1 MTMERTKNINIVRLS
16 SAKFLTFCSVLSLII
31 LVIGQFYP
39 FSNVVVA
46 IEVLLMVLS
55 LFIFGSIR
63 YRLDKN
69 AITYGMVL
77 VVSATFWPLWWP
89 TSLLRQSVS
98 VHGAAAF
105 WSFFKNHALTL
116 RGLDAMIH
124 ADTML
129 FILGLTLFV
138 AVITQT
144 RLLETISFAILRMN
158 RGKVVPTVAI
168 IAALV
173 AASSGIL
180 DGVSM
185 IGLMIRII
193 LVILLLSKTR
203 DDLVIYIVMIST
215 VITTVC
221 GMWLAYGE
229 PPNLIMK
236 ANLHPFLDNAFF
248 LRYCLPVALGS
259 YLIVAWNIRRKLA
272 GIPPIQI
279 EQLDFMESHVA
290 DVRFLQAT
298 RHGKVLVDLEFIKE
312 YEKSLGNYFD
322 PVLKYIHQGVS
333 LGHALVKAGFH
344 PHKRKE
350 MLGIFVS
357 EDIAEILD
365 SYYVC
370 EEQANKKGK
379 ENLIAKL
386 DLFFDNIKK
395 QRIRTQKIGVLSFIP
410 FVGFLIWHAVNNNF
424 PLFPAPFAGFI
435 VAFAGIFFIFRMRRL
450 ALVEA
455 RREYAEYL
463 FLIPLFFCI
472 TLLQKTGFFNQITQF
487 LHWGIEKI
495 GASQLALIQF
505 GGATVLSAMLDNNVV
520 ADFAGRALQGI
531 GVGFIHLFAMAQIAG
546 YAVGGCWTHIGSA
559 QSVVAYSFIRK
570 EVDEHFTPYQWI
582 KAMTPIIIEIAV
594 LVTIIV
600 YIEGWLLT
608 PLPK

>member
-1 MTMERTKNINIVRLS
+1 MEQTNNINIIKLS
-16 SAKFLTFCSVLSLII
+16 GVKFLLYCLVLSLII
-31 LVIGQFYP
+31 LGMGQFYL
-39 FSNVVVA
+39 FSRGVMA
-46 IEVLLMVLS
+46 IEVMLTILS

-69 AITYGMVL
+69 AITYGMAIVI
-77 VVSATFWPLWWP
+77 SATFWTIWWP
-89 TSLLRQSVS
+89 ASFLRQSIS
-98 VHGAAAF
+98 VEGVRALWNFSRSHF
-105 WSFFKNHALTL
+105 LTL
-116 RGLDAMIH
+116 HGLDAIIH

-138 AVITQT
+138 SVITQT
-144 RLLETISFAILRMN
+144 RLLETISFAILKMN
-158 RGKVVPTVAI
+158 KGKLIPSVAI

-173 AASSGIL
+173 AASSGVL

-185 IGLMIRII
+185 IGLMIRTIV
-193 LVILLLSKTR
+193 VILFLSKTR
-203 DDLVIYIVMIST
+203 DDTIIYVVMIST

-236 ANLHPFLDNAFF
+236 ANLYPFLDNGFF

-259 YLIVAWNIRRKLA
+259 YLIIAWNIRRKLA
-272 GIPPIQI
+272 GIPPVQI

-290 DVRFLQAT
+290 DVRFLQAM

-312 YEKSLGNYFD
+312 YEKLLGNYFD
-322 PVLKYIHQGVS
+322 PVLKNIHQGIS
-333 LGHALVKAGFH
+333 LGQALVKAGFH

-370 EEQANKKGK
+370 EEQADTKGK

-386 DLFFDNIKK
+386 KLFFDNIKK

-410 FVGFLIWHAVNNNF
+410 FVGFLIWHAVNHNF
-424 PLFPAPFAGFI
+424 PLFPASFAGFI
-435 VAFAGIFFIFRMRRL
+435 VAFAGIFFIFRMRHL

-455 RREYAEYL
+455 GREYQEYL

-472 TLLQKTGFFNQITQF
+472 TLLQKTGFFNQITPF
-487 LHWGIEKI
+487 LHSGIEKI
-495 GASQLALIQF
+495 GASQLALVQF
-505 GGATVLSAMLDNNVV
+505 GGSTVLSAMLDNNVV

-531 GVGFIHLFAMAQIAG
+531 EVGFIHLFAMAQIAG

-570 EVDEHFTPYQWI
+570 EIDEHFTPYQWI
-582 KAMTPIIIEIAV
+582 RTMTPIIIEIFI
-594 LVTIIV
+594 LVAIMV
-600 YIEGWLLT
+600 YIEGWLLNY
-608 PLPK
+608 LSSK